1 MALCPATGRLTVTV
15 ATDLLVH
22 NGGPL
27 LQAVRMWTKQWS
39 FTPAQ
44 GRDAATAGCTVGVA
58 STFLTPSSPQRW
70 QSSCYHAH

>member
-1 MALCPATGRLTVTV
+1 MALCRATGRLTVTV
-15 ATDLLVH
+15 ATDMLVH

-58 STFLTPSSPQRW
+58 SVSCPPSSPQRW
-70 QSSCYHAH
+70 QSSCCHAR